1 VADLTNEEIAELR
14 RLERAATP
22 GPWETK
28 GPGDGWGDHVG
39 IVRVPDHKDRRAV
52 IHAWGLDEWAKDAA
66 FIAAARNA
74 LPRLLDLAERSS
86 PAREPASKV
95 LACRECGWT
104 AEPCVHEGARLAAAF
119 AALAPPPAREPEGL
133 REALE
138 SAASLMERVRSALDN
153 GGGTGHESVRLEE
166 EARRARFAL
175 RRALAGETR
184 APAPPPAPREA
195 PAGARCLNCGAP
207 ATHQTHDAPGWG
219 WPACDKPECAAE
231 SAPAAGFA
239 QVLTVA
245 AKDMERARTAPG
257 TPAADPGARCWCGAP
272 LNCEGDCQTAPD
284 AHRTPP
290 HHPRCKAHRV
300 PWPCAECEKGGP
312 APAIHL
318 PHNHPPAPSPGE
330 DAATTGA
337 TLAAERRGSWLGGA
351 AAAYRDTGIDGE
363 VAMQRAEALRRRQ
376 VDAIRA
382 ELAKCAPSPDA
393 KGAKGDRT

>member
-1 VADLTNEEIAELR
+1 MSEPLTSEEIAELR
-14 RLERAATP
+14 RLCLGHSTHYTVPVRAP
-22 GPWETK
+22 
-28 GPGDGWGDHVG
+28 V
-39 IVRVPDHKDRRAV
+39 
-52 IHAWGLDEWAKDAA
+52 LAA
-66 FIAAARNA
+66 
-74 LPRLLDLAERSS
+74 LLDLASRSS
-86 PAREPASKV
+86 PAREPRDPVQATPEQYAKAREAAV
-95 LACRECGWT
+95 LALGADLSALPGDLSTAVGALCGYVAIT
-104 AEPCVHEGARLAAAF
+104 APGR
-119 AALAPPPAREPEGL
+119 LAPPPAREPEGL